1 MPATIKSATP
11 KILIVDD
18 ELLNIEVMSGTLED
32 LGEILFA
39 TNGIEAIELSL
50 REMPDIIILDI
61 MMPGLDG
68 YEVCQRLKSMPETA
82 SIPVIFATAM
92 TEDTDEAKG
101 FEIGGVDYI
110 SKPIVAPIVVA
121 RVKNQL
127 ELKRYCDYLEAI
139 AFIDGLTGIPNRRNF
154 DQHIHSEWQRSVRSG
169 SEMSL
174 LMIDIVH
181 FKLYNDNYGHPAGDA
196 CLTMIAKTL
205 SSAVNRPGDLVA
217 RYGGEEFVCVLPSTK
232 IEGAAAIAASLRESV
247 NFLKIPHI
255 SSSVRKH
262 VTLSIGG
269 ASIVPDKTNEIGTLV
284 ETADNNLYKA
294 KNQGRDRIV
303 TS

>member
-1 MPATIKSATP
+1 
-11 KILIVDD
+11 
-18 ELLNIEVMSGTLED
+18 
-32 LGEILFA
+32 
-39 TNGIEAIELSL
+39 
-50 REMPDIIILDI
+50 
-61 MMPGLDG
+61 
-68 YEVCQRLKSMPETA
+68 
-82 SIPVIFATAM
+82 
-92 TEDTDEAKG
+92 
-101 FEIGGVDYI
+101 
-110 SKPIVAPIVVA
+110 
-121 RVKNQL
+121 
-127 ELKRYCDYLEAI
+127 
-139 AFIDGLTGIPNRRNF
+139 
-154 DQHIHSEWQRSVRSG
+154 
-169 SEMSL
+169 
-174 LMIDIVH
+174 MIDIDH